1 MDFIYDTS
9 VLLLQ
14 SVSKK
19 SSCWKKAPGT
29 HCTVSEQHAVPKA
42 FPQLQH
48 INVIGLKKHLYNK
61 YKNRVVPSRHKF

>member
-19 SSCWKKAPGT
+19 AAVGKRLLVLIA
-29 HCTVSEQHAVPKA
+29 VSEQHAVPKA

-48 INVIGLKKHLYNK
+48 INVIGLKNI
-61 YKNRVVPSRHKF
+61 

>member
-19 SSCWKKAPGT
+19 AAVGKRLLVLIAQLVSSMR
-29 HCTVSEQHAVPKA
+29 
-42 FPQLQH
+42 FPRPFRSCNISML
-48 INVIGLKKHLYNK
+48 LA
-61 YKNRVVPSRHKF
+61 